1 MKLAYKAHQGQ
12 YDQSGVPYIFHPVH
26 LAEQMDD
33 EITTCIAL
41 LHDVLEDTSLTIEDL
56 RQEFPEIV
64 VETVLLLTHDPAVD
78 YLDYVRKLCTSPLAR
93 KVKLADI
100 THNTDETR
108 LSVLWV
114 MSIQMKHVYLV
125 LPHLLNSWHTGEKNT
140 PRQKK
145 SYRFTKMAVKHKTSI
160 PLSEPNIPSAL

>member
-1 MKLAYKAHQGQ
+1 MIYTPLTTKAMKLAYKAHQGQ

-108 LSVLWV
+108 LSGTATSPEQLAHWRKKYAQAKEI
-114 MSIQMKHVYLV
+114 IQVYE
-125 LPHLLNSWHTGEKNT
+125 NSGK
-140 PRQKK
+140 
-145 SYRFTKMAVKHKTSI
+145 A
-160 PLSEPNIPSAL
+160 